1 MHKRILTL
9 LTILSL
15 STALLIGCGSTQETP
30 TQSETT
36 STETAQA
43 SDGTTNETE
52 ATATPEATEEP
63 HTHNYTEEI
72 TTDATCEA
80 DGLKTFTCECGDT
93 YTEAIPAT
101 EHIYENYV
109 SNNDATYTSDGT
121 ETAKCNTCD
130 LTDTKTAEGSKLE
143 YTYTEMNATMY
154 ATQTVNVRNLPST
167 DGEKIGSLSTNQE
180 ITVIGQCNETSWYKF
195 ELDGQTAFV
204 SNSYLSTEK
213 VEVQQSTGGSGGG
226 NAPAGIPNPLTVER
240 RVWHDMGTYAFYV
253 DTYYIRA
260 DVVYADRPTVLS
272 DGSIA
277 YGGAGHHLNTSED
290 LWCWLDFE
298 NPQDPALQAFINA
311 YDCNCG
317 EPTHGGLYPERG
329 R

>member
-1 MHKRILTL
+1 MKKRL
-9 LTILSL
+9 LGF
-15 STALLIGCGSTQETP
+15 LICAMLVSMCVGCGAESTVTEQT
-30 TQSETT
+30 ETT
-36 STETAQA
+36 ATTTTEDATPEQ
-43 SDGTTNETE
+43 TTEP
-52 ATATPEATEEP
+52 TATPEATEEP

-130 LTDTKTAEGSKLE
+130 LTDTRTAEGSKLE

-180 ITVIGQCNETSWYKF
+180 ITVLGQCNETSWYKF

-213 VEVQQSTGGSGGG
+213 VEVQQSTGGGSGGG
-226 NAPAGIPNPLTVER
+226 GNKWATQFGVTLPFTATVQVPTQGVSHHLVWNSASSFNPDTNLICQ
-240 RVWHDMGTYAFYV
+240 VWNGTQVTISDFATYRGWPMAYV
-253 DTYYIRA
+253 TLPDGTSGW
-260 DVVYADRPTVLS
+260 VLFQ
-272 DGSIA
+272 DGSG
-277 YGGAGHHLNTSED
+277 YFFT
-290 LWCWLDFE
+290 W
-298 NPQDPALQAFINA
+298 
-311 YDCNCG
+311 
-317 EPTHGGLYPERG
+317 
-329 R
+329 